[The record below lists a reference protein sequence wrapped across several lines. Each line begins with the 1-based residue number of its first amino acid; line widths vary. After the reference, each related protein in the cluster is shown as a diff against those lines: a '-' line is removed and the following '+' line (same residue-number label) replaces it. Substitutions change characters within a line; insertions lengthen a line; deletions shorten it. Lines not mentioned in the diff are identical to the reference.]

1 MSVDQFFR
9 ALESMGLIFTDS
21 ERYYLEQKYATAT
34 YPREICYQDVVDELE
49 TPLLDPSL
57 APKGSRGNYCRLFHA
72 SRSGFGARPLDSR
85 GGPPVQRASGA
96 AAALGPLQTHHW
108 ETILPRF

>member
-57 APKGSRGNYCRLFHA
+57 APKGSLAGTTAVYSTLVVRIW
-72 SRSGFGARPLDSR
+72 S
-85 GGPPVQRASGA
+85 
-96 AAALGPLQTHHW
+96 
-108 ETILPRF
+108 